1 MNSISAN
8 NFEKMDSL
16 RAFNAVW
23 HYDLICLSETFLNSS
38 FSTDNV
44 DLFLDGY
51 NMIRSDHPNNIR
63 RGGVCLYFKDS
74 LPLKILSVSD
84 LSECLAIEVAYEK
97 KKCVFISLY
106 RSPSQD
112 SDDFESFLI
121 KFEHLIDNAISSD
134 PDLVLILG
142 DFNAKL
148 SSWCGSDIDTLE
160 GIKINDLT
168 SSYGLSQLISEPT
181 HILPNSSSC
190 IDLIF
195 CSHPNMIS
203 NSGVHPS
210 LYPSCHH
217 QMIFAKLDFNVF
229 VPPPY
234 ERHIWHYNKAN
245 IDEIRRAIFLFD
257 WDNAF
262 RDNSVDRQVEIFNR
276 TLINIFKNY
285 TPNEMITIDEKDPPW
300 LTNFIKSK
308 ILEKNTL
315 YNNFILN
322 GSKNEDYHLVLSAT
336 NNINKLINNSKC
348 NYYSRL
354 SSKLSNSKTH
364 PKAYWSILKSLFSN
378 KKLPKIPPLLVDD
391 AFISDFKVKASMFN
405 SYFAKQCSVLSNGSV
420 LPEQVH
426 PFQHSFSSVDLSE
439 ELLLMHIRSL
449 DVCKSHGHD
458 GISARM
464 IKMCDISI
472 VKPLIA
478 IFKNCIHNGVFPS
491 SWKKANIT
499 PIHKKGDKCK
509 VSNYRPISVLPIC
522 AKLFE
527 KLIYINLYEYIS
539 SNNILNINQS
549 GFREGDSCTNQLSVI
564 VHEILKAFDS
574 NPTLEVRGVFL
585 DISKAFDR
593 VWHEGLIY
601 KLKCI
606 GIKDNALKVIE
617 SFLNNRFQR
626 VVLNGQSSD
635 WESIS
640 AGVPQGSILGPL
652 LFLTYI
658 NDITLDLDC
667 NVKLFADDTCL
678 FSTVTGS
685 ILSATNLNSD
695 LEKIQQWAYQ
705 WKMSFNPDL
714 SKQAQE
720 VIFSKKRL
728 EVHHPNL
735 YFDGSI
741 VQKSSAQKHLGVIL
755 DEKLSFNQH
764 LKYVIDKASKGI
776 GVLRKLRFYI
786 PRSSLLTIYKSFI
799 RSHLDYADVIYD
811 QPYNASFCEKIE
823 SIQYNAALAM
833 TGAIRGTSKDKLYK
847 ELGLEYL
854 SLRRWSRRL
863 CLFYKILNNK
873 SPLYMQNLVPCPN
886 NLLITRNRHQIPFIF
901 CRTEAFSN
909 SFYPYC
915 IKEWRILNPNIRQSE
930 TFDQFKRS
938 ILKIIRPIQNSI
950 FDVVDHEG
958 VRLLSRLRLGLSHL
972 NKHKFSHGFL
982 DTVNPM
988 CSCNSEEE
996 SVSHYLLRCPN
1007 FVHLRNS
1014 LMNEL
1019 INIDQ
1024 SLNLLNHE
1032 SLTNILLYGSKQFNY
1047 EVNSKIIK
1055 LTINFIKLS
1064 ERFSSQLF

>member
-1 MNSISAN
+1 M
-8 NFEKMDSL
+8 
-16 RAFNAVW
+16 V
-23 HYDLICLSETFLNSS
+23 
-38 FSTDNV
+38 
-44 DLFLDGY
+44 
-51 NMIRSDHPNNIR
+51 
-63 RGGVCLYFKDS
+63 LYF
-74 LPLKILSVSD
+74 
-84 LSECLAIEVAYEK
+84 
-97 KKCVFISLY
+97 
-106 RSPSQD
+106 
-112 SDDFESFLI
+112 
-121 KFEHLIDNAISSD
+121 
-134 PDLVLILG
+134 
-142 DFNAKL
+142 
-148 SSWCGSDIDTLE
+148 
-160 GIKINDLT
+160 
-168 SSYGLSQLISEPT
+168 
-181 HILPNSSSC
+181 
-190 IDLIF
+190 
-195 CSHPNMIS
+195 
-203 NSGVHPS
+203 
-210 LYPSCHH
+210 
-217 QMIFAKLDFNVF
+217 
-229 VPPPY
+229 
-234 ERHIWHYNKAN
+234 
-245 IDEIRRAIFLFD
+245 
-257 WDNAF
+257 
-262 RDNSVDRQVEIFNR
+262 
-276 TLINIFKNY
+276 
-285 TPNEMITIDEKDPPW
+285 
-300 LTNFIKSK
+300 
-308 ILEKNTL
+308 
-315 YNNFILN
+315 
-322 GSKNEDYHLVLSAT
+322 
-336 NNINKLINNSKC
+336 
-348 NYYSRL
+348 
-354 SSKLSNSKTH
+354 
-364 PKAYWSILKSLFSN
+364 
-378 KKLPKIPPLLVDD
+378 
-391 AFISDFKVKASMFN
+391 
-405 SYFAKQCSVLSNGSV
+405 
-420 LPEQVH
+420 
-426 PFQHSFSSVDLSE
+426 
-439 ELLLMHIRSL
+439 
-449 DVCKSHGHD
+449 
-458 GISARM
+458 
-464 IKMCDISI
+464 
-472 VKPLIA
+472 
-478 IFKNCIHNGVFPS
+478 
-491 SWKKANIT
+491 
-499 PIHKKGDKCK
+499 
-509 VSNYRPISVLPIC
+509 
-522 AKLFE
+522 
-527 KLIYINLYEYIS
+527 
-539 SNNILNINQS
+539 
-549 GFREGDSCTNQLSVI
+549 
-564 VHEILKAFDS
+564 
-574 NPTLEVRGVFL
+574 
-585 DISKAFDR
+585 
-593 VWHEGLIY
+593 
-601 KLKCI
+601 
-606 GIKDNALKVIE
+606 
-617 SFLNNRFQR
+617 
-626 VVLNGQSSD
+626 
-635 WESIS
+635 
-640 AGVPQGSILGPL
+640 
-652 LFLTYI
+652 FLTYI

-678 FSTVTGS
+678 FSTVTDS

-695 LEKIQQWAYQ
+695 LAKIQQWAYQ